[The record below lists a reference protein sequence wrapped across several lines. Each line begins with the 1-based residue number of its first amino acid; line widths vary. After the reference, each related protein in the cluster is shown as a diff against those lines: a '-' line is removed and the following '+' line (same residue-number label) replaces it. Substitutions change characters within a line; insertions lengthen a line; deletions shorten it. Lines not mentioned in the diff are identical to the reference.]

1 MRRFYLLSIFLINA
15 WGFTGWCQSNN
26 KILKLIPQVYA
37 DSIFITQE
45 MEKGTLLSYK
55 KFRKNKFI
63 PANSQEIKSFHTT
76 MLLGTGTYLYN
87 YLQDSCSRFKP
98 IVVKP
103 NGYFSTRFIVKFMYS
118 EGEILL
124 IRDMPLAKLSKDPL
138 AAERPENYTMTIAFN
153 IPNLQERLRMQNKLV
168 AYFTKGNLVWRMIN
182 KNE

>member
-63 PANSQEIKSFHTT
+63 PANSQEKNPLYNHVV
-76 MLLGTGTYLYN
+76 GKLYN
-87 YLQDSCSRFKP
+87 Y
-98 IVVKP
+98 V
-103 NGYFSTRFIVKFMYS
+103 T
-118 EGEILL
+118 LL
-124 IRDMPLAKLSKDPL
+124 
-138 AAERPENYTMTIAFN
+138 
-153 IPNLQERLRMQNKLV
+153 
-168 AYFTKGNLVWRMIN
+168 
-182 KNE
+182 